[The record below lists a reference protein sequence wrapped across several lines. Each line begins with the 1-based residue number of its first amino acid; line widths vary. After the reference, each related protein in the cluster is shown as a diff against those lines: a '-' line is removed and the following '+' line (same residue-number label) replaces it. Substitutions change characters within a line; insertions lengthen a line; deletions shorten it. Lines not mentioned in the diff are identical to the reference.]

1 MFCPECGANNKDG
14 AKFCVECGTMLKE
27 AKTPESKPVKKR
39 KIEKGVV
46 LDNRYEIQGIIEKGG
61 MGAVYKALDRRL
73 DNICAVKEMTDNF
86 ENFEHRDYAIEKFKS
101 EALILS
107 KLRHPNIPRVWD
119 YFIET
124 EKYYLVMDFVQGT
137 NLHEILYSKP
147 DQRLTEAELID
158 WCSQICDVLSFL
170 HHHDPPIIYRDIKP
184 ANVMITADNRAVL
197 IDFGIARL
205 FKPKVTGTMIGTQ
218 GYSPPEQYRGKTDP
232 RSDIYALGAAMHHLI
247 TGKDPQ
253 LDAPFSF
260 LPVKELVTDISDRLA
275 IIIDKCLEFDMQDR
289 FQSADELKKA
299 LLGEIEV
306 APAEE
311 RREPVDFELPELDF
325 DEEPVPKPPMQ
336 QIEEEIKPPAYKNK
350 IKARK
355 KSGRLVQKK
364 SSRLKGIDLTSELE
378 KLLSTIEPK
387 KASVSA
393 PPPPPPPPPEEPDDM
408 EELEELE
415 DIEDTEDIEEELAE
429 IVQPAEP
436 EPILPPKKIEV
447 VTPSPV
453 VETPA
458 MEQEQVKT
466 EEQEE
471 HIDELL
477 DEEFTDE
484 LMEERAFGEIAP
496 SLSMDDGISS
506 KPSQEELDKEAEEAE
521 ESEDSDE
528 IEDDFFPTLDE
539 LFADEPETADE
550 EKSPDFIDIGQ
561 ESNYR
566 PAEEPPPEEQ
576 DEILEEIEEEEEE
589 ESEEDL
595 FEDDLFEDD
604 LFSPEPV
611 APAVVEKKKPVAPP
625 VKMTS
630 LITNILDKDKSYTP
644 PKPPIRTAPFPMAP
658 AVSEPPK
665 KAPIPEPV
673 TRKAPVKSSVP
684 PRPPVS
690 SQPVKPVV
698 PRKVSPVAPQ
708 HIEKPV
714 TEAARNHVPRGTE
727 LYSFTTSSDKP
738 RSKSS
743 DSELS
748 MFAGQAYIPDIKIP
762 ERNDKFELQSFSQP
776 VTAPPPKAKKEES
789 GSYDL
794 GAFEQKHMDFSSI
807 KKPDTSAQDYYN
819 SVNTQESQAPFPSYG
834 GSQPAPFPSFGQDTK
849 ISQPEVVPVPQPV
862 EEVKIHR
869 RFSEKLEWQMF
880 RGHYTHKAKNPDSAY
895 CNGDFKWRYRCKNRI
910 CSSPV
915 VGPDGTIYFGSND
928 GNVYAL
934 SNAGRE
940 KWAFAT
946 GDAVYATPLVIPGK
960 GIFVGSEDKTFYGI
974 DFDGTKLWEYKMG
987 DAIYSSAIAGR
998 DGTIY
1003 VGCNDGYL
1011 YALHHPGKEVW
1022 KFRIGS
1028 PIYSS
1033 PAMNPMGT
1041 VIYVGAWDKY
1051 LYALNVQGKMEWQF
1065 KTEGIVDSS
1074 PAVDGAG
1081 DIYFGCYDNFL
1092 YAVAPNGRIKWKFK
1106 SGDKIYSSPAI
1117 DNDSGV
1123 IFGSYDGYIYCVSF
1137 SGNPRWR
1144 ERAKYWIRSSP
1155 CVDGAGNVYV
1165 GSDDFCLYCLR
1176 NTGKQRWK
1184 FKTNASI
1191 ESSPCILEDGTV
1203 LFGSNDGWIYCLGTK

>member
-73 DNICAVKEMTDNF
+73 DNVCAVKEMTDNF
-86 ENFEHRDYAIEKFKS
+86 DNIDHRDYAIEKFKS

-119 YFIET
+119 YFIES

-147 DQRLTEAELID
+147 EQRLTEAELID

-260 LPVKELVTDISDRLA
+260 LPVKELVTDISDQLA
-275 IIIDKCLEFDMQDR
+275 AIIDKCLEFDMQDR

-306 APAEE
+306 VAVEE
-311 RREPVDFELPELDF
+311 RRGPVDFELPELDF
-325 DEEPVPKPPMQ
+325 EEEPVPKPPLQ

-387 KASVSA
+387 KPKV
-393 PPPPPPPPPEEPDDM
+393 PVPPPPPEEPEEI

-415 DIEDTEDIEEELAE
+415 ELEEELTEIAQPAKVEPFLYSEKTEAAISSPIIKETLIEEEKTE
-429 IVQPAEP
+429 IVTNEEEP
-436 EPILPPKKIEV
+436 
-447 VTPSPV
+447 
-453 VETPA
+453 
-458 MEQEQVKT
+458 QEQI
-466 EEQEE
+466 EE
-471 HIDELL
+471 HVE
-477 DEEFTDE
+477 EEFADDLLE
-484 LMEERAFGEIAP
+484 DRAFDAVAP
-496 SLSMDDGISS
+496 SLSMDETVSPTS
-506 KPSQEELDKEAEEAE
+506 TQEDLEE
-521 ESEDSDE
+521 E
-528 IEDDFFPTLDE
+528 IEEEIEEINEIEEDFFPTLDE
-539 LFADEPETADE
+539 LFADEPETAAE

-561 ESNYR
+561 ESNFR
-566 PAEEPPPEEQ
+566 PVEESLPEDQGEISEDVYEEVAE
-576 DEILEEIEEEEEE
+576 EEIEDEEDLF
-589 ESEEDL
+589 EEDL
-595 FEDDLFEDD
+595 FEDDLFT
-604 LFSPEPV
+604 PEPV
-611 APAVVEKKKPVAPP
+611 APPVVEKKKPIAPP
-625 VKMTS
+625 PPKMTS
-630 LITNILDKDKSYTP
+630 LITNILEKEKSYTP
-644 PKPPIRTAPFPMAP
+644 PKPPVRTAPFPIAP

-665 KAPIPEPV
+665 KVPIPEPA
-673 TRKAPVKSSVP
+673 RKSTPAKPSVP
-684 PRPPVS
+684 SRPPVV
-690 SQPVKPVV
+690 SQSPKPVV
-698 PRKVSPVAPQ
+698 PHSTPPVASQSREIPAM
-708 HIEKPV
+708 EPV
-714 TEAARNHVPRGTE
+714 KNHVPRGTE
-727 LYSFTTSSDKP
+727 LYSFTTGADKP
-738 RSKSS
+738 RAKSS

-762 ERNDKFELQSFSQP
+762 ERNDKFELTAFAQP
-776 VTAPPPKAKKEES
+776 VTTPPPPKMEEKA

-794 GAFEQKHMDFSSI
+794 GAYEQKPFDFSSI

-819 SVNTQESQAPFPSYG
+819 SVNTQESQAPLPSYG
-834 GSQPAPFPSFGQDTK
+834 GSSFGQNIK
-849 ISQPEVVPVPQPV
+849 ENQPEVPSATQPS
-862 EEVKIHR
+862 EEVKVLR
-869 RFSEKLEWQMF
+869 RFSEKLQWQMF
-880 RGHYTHKAKNPDSAY
+880 RGHYTHKAKHSDSAY

-915 VGPDGTIYFGSND
+915 VGSDGTIYFGSND

-934 SNAGRE
+934 SSAGRE
-940 KWAFAT
+940 KWVFTT

-960 GIFVGSEDKTFYGI
+960 GIFVGSEDKSFYGI

-987 DAIYSSAIAGR
+987 DAIYSSAVAGR

-1011 YALHHPGKEVW
+1011 YALQHPGKEVW

-1033 PAMNPMGT
+1033 PAINPMGT
-1041 VIYVGAWDKY
+1041 VVYVGAWDKY
-1051 LYALNVQGKMEWQF
+1051 LYALNVHGKMEWQF
-1065 KTEGIVDSS
+1065 KTDGIVDSS

-1092 YAVAPNGRIKWKFK
+1092 YAVDPNGRIKWKFK
-1106 SGDKIYSSPAI
+1106 AGDKIYSSPAI
-1117 DNDSGV
+1117 DNDSG
-1123 IFGSYDGYIYCVSF
+1123 IIIGSYDGYIYCVSF

-1155 CVDGAGNVYV
+1155 CIDGAGNIYV

-1176 NTGKQRWK
+1176 NTGKLRWK

>member
-27 AKTPESKPVKKR
+27 AKSPESKPVKKR

-86 ENFEHRDYAIEKFKS
+86 DNIEHRDYAIEKFKS

-119 YFIET
+119 YFIES

-147 DQRLTEAELID
+147 DQRLSEAEVID
-158 WCSQICDVLSFL
+158 WGSQICDVLSFL
-170 HHHDPPIIYRDIKP
+170 HRHDPPIIYRDIKP

-260 LPVKELVTDISDRLA
+260 LPVKELVTDISDQLA
-275 IIIDKCLEFDMQDR
+275 AIIDKCLEFDMQDR

-306 APAEE
+306 VPVEE
-311 RREPVDFELPELDF
+311 RRTPVDFELPELDF
-325 DEEPVPKPPMQ
+325 EEEPVPKPPMQ
-336 QIEEEIKPPAYKNK
+336 QVEEEIKPPAYKSK
-350 IKARK
+350 VKARK
-355 KSGRLVQKK
+355 KSGKLVQKK

-387 KASVSA
+387 KPPVSA
-393 PPPPPPPPPEEPDDM
+393 APPPPPPEEP
-408 EELEELE
+408 EQELEELE
-415 DIEDTEDIEEELAE
+415 DVEDVEDVEEEMVE
-429 IVQPAEP
+429 MVQPVEPVPVPVPVVEKIAEP
-436 EPILPPKKIEV
+436 V
-447 VTPSPV
+447 PSPV
-453 VETPA
+453 VEEPVI
-458 MEQEQVKT
+458 EKEKVK
-466 EEQEE
+466 EEIPEE
-471 HIDELL
+471 S
-477 DEEFTDE
+477 DEEDLVE
-484 LMEERAFGEIAP
+484 DLLEERTFGEIAP
-496 SLSMDDGISS
+496 SLSIEDAISP
-506 KPSQEELDKEAEEAE
+506 KLPVEEPEE
-521 ESEDSDE
+521 ESKETGELRE
-528 IEDDFFPTLDE
+528 IEDDFFPTLDD
-539 LFADEPETADE
+539 LFADEPETPEE

-561 ESNYR
+561 VSNYQ
-566 PAEEPPPEEQ
+566 PAEPQPEEQ
-576 DEILEEIEEEEEE
+576 DEISDEAYEEIEEEEEE
-589 ESEEDL
+589 EEEEDL
-595 FEDDLFEDD
+595 FEEDLFEDD

-611 APAVVEKKKPVAPP
+611 APVIVEKIKPVIPP
-625 VKMTS
+625 KVKMTS
-630 LITNILDKDKSYTP
+630 SPTNTMDKEKSYIP

-658 AVSEPPK
+658 VVSEPPK
-665 KAPIPEPV
+665 KTPVPEPV
-673 TRKAPVKSSVP
+673 KKAVPVKPAVK
-684 PRPPVS
+684 
-690 SQPVKPVV
+690 QPVKPPVSPPKAPVASKPVKPVPPKVAPPVV
-698 PRKVSPVAPQ
+698 PKIPEPPVM
-708 HIEKPV
+708 EPV
-714 TEAARNHVPRGTE
+714 RNHAPRGTE
-727 LYSFTTSSDKP
+727 LYSFTTSSERTRPKE
-738 RSKSS
+738 SE
-743 DSELS
+743 SELS
-748 MFAGQAYIPDIKIP
+748 LFAGQAYIPDIKIP
-762 ERNDKFELQSFSQP
+762 ERNDKFELSAFSQP
-776 VTAPPPKAKKEES
+776 VTASPPEVKKQEPA
-789 GSYDL
+789 SYNL
-794 GAFEQKHMDFSSI
+794 EAYEQKPFDFSSI
-807 KKPDTSAQDYYN
+807 KRPDTSAQSYYDT
-819 SVNTQESQAPFPSYG
+819 VNTQESQTPLPSYGGMQQAPFPSYG
-834 GSQPAPFPSFGQDTK
+834 ESPAVDSSAQA
-849 ISQPEVVPVPQPV
+849 V
-862 EEVKIHR
+862 EEVKVHR

-915 VGPDGTIYFGSND
+915 SGPDGTIYFGSND

-940 KWAFAT
+940 KWVFTT

-960 GIFVGSEDKTFYGI
+960 GIFVGSEDKSFYCI
-974 DFDGTKLWEYKMG
+974 DFDGTRLWEYKMG

-1011 YALHHPGKEVW
+1011 YALQHPGKEVW

-1051 LYALNVQGKMEWQF
+1051 LYALNVHGKMEWQF
-1065 KTEGIVDSS
+1065 KTEGIIDSS

-1081 DIYFGCYDNFL
+1081 DIYFGSYDNYL
-1092 YAVAPNGRIKWKFK
+1092 YAVDPNGRVKWKFK
-1106 SGDKIYSSPAI
+1106 TGDKIYSSPAI

-1123 IFGSYDGYIYCVSF
+1123 IVGSYDGYTYCVSF

-1155 CVDGAGNVYV
+1155 CIDGAGNVYV

-1176 NTGKQRWK
+1176 NTGKLRWK

-1191 ESSPCILEDGTV
+1191 ESSPCILENGTV

>member
-1 MFCPECGANNKDG
+1 MFCPECGVNNKDG

-27 AKTPESKPVKKR
+27 AKTPESKPVNKR

-86 ENFEHRDYAIEKFKS
+86 DNIEHRDYAIEKFKS

-119 YFIET
+119 YFIES

-137 NLHEILYSKP
+137 NLHEILYSKS
-147 DQRLTEAELID
+147 DQRLTEAEVID

-306 APAEE
+306 IPAEE

-325 DEEPVPKPPMQ
+325 EEEPVPKPPMHQ
-336 QIEEEIKPPAYKNK
+336 VEEEIKPPVYKNR
-350 IKARK
+350 IKSRK

-387 KASVSA
+387 KSSGSA
-393 PPPPPPPPPEEPDDM
+393 VPPPPPLPPPEEPED
-408 EELEELE
+408 LE
-415 DIEDTEDIEEELAE
+415 DLEDFGEIEEIEEELVE
-429 IVQPAEP
+429 IAQPVEP
-436 EPILPPKKIEV
+436 EPILSASKNEMV
-447 VTPSPV
+447 VSSPV
-453 VETPA
+453 VEEPSK
-458 MEQEQVKT
+458 EQDKVE
-466 EEQEE
+466 EEQ
-471 HIDELL
+471 DESVE
-477 DEEFTDE
+477 EEFADNLLE
-484 LMEERAFGEIAP
+484 DRAFDAVAP
-496 SLSMDDGISS
+496 SLSMGDNISPS
-506 KPSQEELDKEAEEAE
+506 SSQEALDEEAV
-521 ESEDSDE
+521 ESEDSEELDE

-539 LFADEPETADE
+539 LFADEPETAAE
-550 EKSPDFIDIGQ
+550 EKSLEFIDIGQ
-561 ESNYR
+561 ESNFR
-566 PAEEPPPEEQ
+566 PAEESPSEEQ
-576 DEILEEIEEEEEE
+576 DEISEYIYEEIEEIDDIDEIEDEE
-589 ESEEDL
+589 
-595 FEDDLFEDD
+595 DLFEDD

-611 APAVVEKKKPVAPP
+611 VEKKRTVAPP
-625 VKMTS
+625 PPKMTS
-630 LITNILDKDKSYTP
+630 LISNILDKEQPYTP
-644 PKPPIRTAPFPMAP
+644 PRPPIRTAPFPVNP
-658 AVSEPPK
+658 ALSEPPK
-665 KAPIPEPV
+665 KTSVPGPV
-673 TRKAPVKSSVP
+673 KPRTPVKSSVP
-684 PRPPVS
+684 S
-690 SQPVKPVV
+690 KPVV
-698 PRKVSPVAPQ
+698 PPRTPRGIPPAVSQSRETAVREP
-708 HIEKPV
+708 
-714 TEAARNHVPRGTE
+714 ARNHVPRGTE
-727 LYSFTTSSDKP
+727 LYSFTKSSDKP
-738 RSKSS
+738 APKSS

-748 MFAGQAYIPDIKIP
+748 MFAGQAFIPDIKMP
-762 ERNDKFELQSFSQP
+762 EKNNKFELSSFAQP
-776 VTAPPPKAKKEES
+776 ITEPTPEIKKEES

-794 GAFEQKHMDFSSI
+794 GAYEQKPFDFSSI

-819 SVNTQESQAPFPSYG
+819 SVNTQESQAPFPSFG
-834 GSQPAPFPSFGQDTK
+834 GSPQAPFPSVGQDTK
-849 ISQPEVVPVPQPV
+849 VSEPEASVVAQPV

-869 RFSEKLEWQMF
+869 RFSEKLEWRMF

-915 VGPDGTIYFGSND
+915 VGHDGTIYFGSND

-934 SNAGRE
+934 SDAGRE
-940 KWAFAT
+940 KWAFTT

-960 GIFVGSEDKTFYGI
+960 GIFVGSEDKSFYGI
-974 DFDGTKLWEYKMG
+974 DFDGTKLWEFKMG
-987 DAIYSSAIAGR
+987 DAIYSSAVAGR

-1011 YALHHPGKEVW
+1011 YAIQHPGKEVW

-1033 PAMNPMGT
+1033 PAINPMGT

-1065 KTEGIVDSS
+1065 KTDGIVDSS
-1074 PAVDGAG
+1074 PVVDGAG

-1092 YAVAPNGRIKWKFK
+1092 YAVDPNGRIKWKFK

-1117 DNDSGV
+1117 DNDSGI

-1155 CVDGAGNVYV
+1155 CIDGAGNVYV

-1176 NTGKQRWK
+1176 NTGKLRWK